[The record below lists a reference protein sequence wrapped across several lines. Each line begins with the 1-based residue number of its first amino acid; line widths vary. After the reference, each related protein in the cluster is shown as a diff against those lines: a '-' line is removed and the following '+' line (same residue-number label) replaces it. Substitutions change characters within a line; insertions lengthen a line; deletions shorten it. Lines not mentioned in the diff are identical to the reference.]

1 VNTVCTCGFDYSD
14 FVAQHQ
20 IPEDAKFNCPRCD
33 IELRTAFT
41 GPVAQS
47 LDAALPLTARPA
59 APSGAAA
66 AN

>member
-1 VNTVCTCGFDYSD
+1 MNTVCTCGFDYSD

-41 GPVAQS
+41 GPVAQF
-47 LDAALPLTARPA
+47 LDAALTARPA